1 MNTEVEKFADYL
13 IEWIVSKCDIEFDRK
28 TEFNIVRMIVDCVE
42 MYEKEEIKNDKQYF
56 RNSNF

>member
-13 IEWIVSKCDIEFDRK
+13 IEWITGKGDMEFDRL

-42 MYEKEEIKNDKQYF
+42 LYEKERGEE
-56 RNSNF
+56 